1 MIVSINGTEAYLN
14 AKYRKPV
21 LIMAV
26 KKDGVIVGF
35 NLVHSKSVSGI
46 LPKRKEWKLIDEKGE
61 LKLKYSAKGIPNLVY
76 RTWKENFSEEDKQ
89 RFIDDL
95 NAGIATKSEI
105 DHYTRPIGDDVCRA
119 CILENLRRSDPS
131 FLSFKRD

>member
-46 LPKRKEWKLIDEKGE
+46 LPKRKEWKLIDEKG
-61 LKLKYSAKGIPNLVY
+61 
-76 RTWKENFSEEDKQ
+76 
-89 RFIDDL
+89 
-95 NAGIATKSEI
+95 
-105 DHYTRPIGDDVCRA
+105 
-119 CILENLRRSDPS
+119 
-131 FLSFKRD
+131 